1 MLLTLAQLRDW
12 LTEEIR
18 AHPGC
23 EEVQVLGLFRLER
36 ADRDGCNWSYTLVL
50 DTGGAPAPVYAL
62 AYAKVLARGRARFNV
77 K

>member
-1 MLLTLAQLRDW
+1 
-12 LTEEIR
+12 
-18 AHPGC
+18 
-23 EEVQVLGLFRLER
+23 VLGLFRLER

-62 AYAKVLARGRARFNV
+62 AYAKVVARGRARFNV